1 MKMENRVAMN
11 HVSPSSSVPPASTSP
26 PGWCCWRFELLLASA
41 ISLALLRVSNRCTSP
56 QACSSC
62 SFNLT
67 TESVSSAMAWSV
79 SIFSSV
85 HFSIFFAS
93 LSRNCVMYWT
103 ARCNIEPLFF
113 SQPGTILASS
123 LMPSL
128 MVSRRRRSTG
138 RGRLSICYTRARRS
152 CLPSL
157 WLSLRT
163 LCHSS
168 EPTAGLAPLDDSRWL
183 WGGPA
188 DPWNPPIP

>member
-1 MKMENRVAMN
+1 MN
-11 HVSPSSSVPPASTSP
+11 HVSPSSSVPPASSSP
-26 PGWCCWRFELLLASA
+26 PGWAVCCCNCCCCWFELLLTSA
-41 ISLALLRVSNRCTSP
+41 NSLALFRVSNRCTSL
-56 QACSSC
+56 QAWSSS
-62 SFNLT
+62 SFNFT

-128 MVSRRRRSTG
+128 MVSRRRRST
-138 RGRLSICYTRARRS
+138 
-152 CLPSL
+152 
-157 WLSLRT
+157 
-163 LCHSS
+163 
-168 EPTAGLAPLDDSRWL
+168 SRK
-183 WGGPA
+183 G
-188 DPWNPPIP
+188 

>member
-1 MKMENRVAMN
+1 MKMENRVAIN
-11 HVSPSSSVPPASTSP
+11 HVSPSSSVPPASSSP
-26 PGWCCWRFELLLASA
+26 PGRAVWWCNCCCCCFEVLPASA
-41 ISLALLRVSNRCTSP
+41 NSLALLRVSNRCTSP

-113 SQPGTILASS
+113 SQFGTILASS

-128 MVSRRRRSTG
+128 IVSRRRRSTG
-138 RGRLSICYTRARRS
+138 QRRLSIYYNASEEVVLTF
-152 CLPSL
+152 LVVI
-157 WLSLRT
+157 
-163 LCHSS
+163 SS
-168 EPTAGLAPLDDSRWL
+168 HLVPFF
-183 WGGPA
+183 
-188 DPWNPPIP
+188 